1 MWKVQRRRANAA
13 SARPPRTPR
22 AYGFTAPRS
31 FSSFL
36 RPLVPTVAHLRER
49 PSSTH
54 RADDSRVDGAKC
66 AREFDTGSGL
76 RAVVPDAAALDG
88 FRDRRVRVDR
98 PAEGAEADTRLNRHR
113 ELRDGLARVPVR
125 KSSSESSGHRADV
138 SSMAPTRNFRTVAR
152 SEQIVAPRISSV
164 PFVQW
169 ILTKP
174 PSSAAPS
181 QMARSL
187 CVSCTVYVS
196 DSKPLAAMSRS

>member
-98 PAEGAEADTRLNRHR
+98 LAEGAEADAL
-113 ELRDGLARVPVR
+113 LDGHGQFRNTLARVL
-125 KSSSESSGHRADV
+125 RADRRPEDLV
-138 SSMAPTRNFRTVAR
+138 RALRTVDFD
-152 SEQIVAPRISSV
+152 E
-164 PFVQW
+164 
-169 ILTKP
+169 
-174 PSSAAPS
+174 AAVVGR
-181 QMARSL
+181 A
-187 CVSCTVYVS
+187 
-196 DSKPLAAMSRS
+196 LADGAVVVR